1 MESTQDKQKL
11 RIVINRAWCK
21 GCGICID
28 LCPKG
33 ALTKDTKE
41 KAVWEYP
48 EKCNRCGL
56 CVPRCPDLAII
67 ITSEEDV

>member
-1 MESTQDKQKL
+1 
-11 RIVINRAWCK
+11 VINRAWCK

-33 ALTKDTKE
+33 ALTKDSKE
-41 KAVWEYP
+41 KAVWEHP